1 MKASLYLFNPLGDTA
16 LLLTLGDRID
26 PKLNVRLHAL
36 ADGLKKLDLPGVGE
50 AVPGYASLMVK
61 YDPQRM
67 DYPRLCV
74 ELQTLMDNFSETAA
88 STPRRVEIPVIYGGE
103 FGPDLGFVARHTGLT
118 SEEVVRRHAAGVY
131 PVYFLG
137 FLPGFPYL
145 GGLDPSLT
153 TPRLES
159 PRTRVPAGSV
169 GIAGAQTG
177 IYPSESPGGWQ
188 LIGRTPLKL
197 FDPAAENPALLAPGD
212 EVVFIPLSAAEAAHV
227 A

>member
-1 MKASLYLFNPLGDTA
+1 MKAPLHPFSPLGDTA

-26 PKLNVRLHAL
+26 PKLNARLHAL
-36 ADGLKKLDLPGVGE
+36 AYGLKQLDLPGVGE
-50 AVPGYASLMVK
+50 VVPGYATLMVK
-61 YDPQRM
+61 YNPQRM
-67 DYPRLCV
+67 DYPRLCS
-74 ELQTLMDNFSETAA
+74 ELQSLMNNVSETAVC
-88 STPRRVEIPVIYGGE
+88 TPRRVEIPVIYGGE
-103 FGPDLGFVARHTGLT
+103 YGPDLDFVARHTGLT
-118 SEEVVRRHAAGVY
+118 PQEVVRRHAAGVY

-145 GGLDPSLT
+145 GGLDPALA

-169 GIAGAQTG
+169 GIAGTQTG

-188 LIGRTPLKL
+188 LIGRTPLAL
-197 FDPAAENPALLAPGD
+197 FDPSAEQPALLAPGD
-212 EVVFIPLSAAEAAHV
+212 EVVFIPLSAAEADHV

>member
-1 MKASLYLFNPLGDTA
+1 MKAPLHPFSPLGDTA

-26 PKLNVRLHAL
+26 PKLNARLHAL
-36 ADGLKKLDLPGVGE
+36 AYGLKQLDLPGVGE
-50 AVPGYASLMVK
+50 VVPGYATLMVK
-61 YDPQRM
+61 YNPQRM
-67 DYPRLCV
+67 DYPRLCS
-74 ELQTLMDNFSETAA
+74 ELQSLMNNVSETAVC
-88 STPRRVEIPVIYGGE
+88 TPRRVEIPVIYGGE
-103 FGPDLGFVARHTGLT
+103 YGPDLDFVARHTGLT
-118 SEEVVRRHAAGVY
+118 PQEVVRRHAAGVY

-145 GGLDPSLT
+145 GGLDPALA

-169 GIAGAQTG
+169 GIAGTQTG

-188 LIGRTPLKL
+188 LIGRTPLAL
-197 FDPAAENPALLAPGD
+197 FDPSAEQPALLAPGD
-212 EVVFIPLSAAEAAHV
+212 EVVFVPLSAAEADHV